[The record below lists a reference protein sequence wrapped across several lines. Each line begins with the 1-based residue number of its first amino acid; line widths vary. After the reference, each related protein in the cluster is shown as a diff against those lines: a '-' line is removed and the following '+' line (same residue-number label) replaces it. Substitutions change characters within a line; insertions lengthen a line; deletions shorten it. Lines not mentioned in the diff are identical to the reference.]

1 MQSIPLKSLRR
12 MKRLKRQGN
21 NVDGLTEIS
30 QVVGPIGVLVVVVAW
45 AIITRRNGNA
55 SRHEHDQTETL
66 MIMIGSLRDDMR
78 ELRHDI
84 NRHLQYHSEAD

>member
-1 MQSIPLKSLRR
+1 
-12 MKRLKRQGN
+12 
-21 NVDGLTEIS
+21 VEGLTEIS
-30 QVVGPIGVLVVVVAW
+30 QIIGPIGVLVVVVTW
-45 AIITRRNGNA
+45 AIMAKRNGTG
-55 SRHEHDQTETL
+55 SKHEHDQTETL

>member
-1 MQSIPLKSLRR
+1 M
-12 MKRLKRQGN
+12 
-21 NVDGLTEIS
+21 DGLTEIS

-45 AIITRRNGNA
+45 AIITRRNGGG
-55 SRHEHDQTETL
+55 SHRHDQTETL

>member
-1 MQSIPLKSLRR
+1 L
-12 MKRLKRQGN
+12 
-21 NVDGLTEIS
+21 DGLTEIS
-30 QVVGPIGVLVVVVAW
+30 QVVGPVGVLVVVVAW
-45 AIITRRNGNA
+45 AIITRRNGTGSN
-55 SRHEHDQTETL
+55 HNHQQTETL

>member
-1 MQSIPLKSLRR
+1 MDS
-12 MKRLKRQGN
+12 
-21 NVDGLTEIS
+21 LTEIS

-45 AIITRRNGNA
+45 AIITRRNGNG
-55 SRHEHDQTETL
+55 SHKHDQTETL

-84 NRHLQYHSEAD
+84 NRHLQYHSEQSD